1 MYYSLFIKRTYHAKE
16 EVDNIM
22 KVFDNF
28 VRFQFSIMCV
38 MHSSLKGSSIY
49 IIAEL
54 AARAA

>member
-1 MYYSLFIKRTYHAKE
+1 MNYSLFIKRTYHAKE
-16 EVDNIM
+16 EVGKIM
-22 KVFDNF
+22 KVFDSM
-28 VRFQFSIMCV
+28 VRFQFSIMCM